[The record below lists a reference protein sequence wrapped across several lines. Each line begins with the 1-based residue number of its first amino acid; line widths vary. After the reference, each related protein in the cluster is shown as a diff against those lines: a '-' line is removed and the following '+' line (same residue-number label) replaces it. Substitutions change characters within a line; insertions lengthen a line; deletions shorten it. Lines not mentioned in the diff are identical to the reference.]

1 MAEHFIAALV
11 CFVIPNETQP
21 IRDLPMYGTIDIN
34 LYQLMTSLWNVSYL
48 PGVSLQR
55 VVPACVMYMYK
66 VFCLLLLP
74 AFLSAQFVYE
84 VRRNVSQSRSI
95 KMFRVFKFSFF
106 SCLEGDQEKGLRFVA
121 IVKLFVSPIILLI
134 TPNKISFEEKI

>member
-1 MAEHFIAALV
+1 
-11 CFVIPNETQP
+11 
-21 IRDLPMYGTIDIN
+21 
-34 LYQLMTSLWNVSYL
+34 
-48 PGVSLQR
+48 
-55 VVPACVMYMYK
+55 MYMYK